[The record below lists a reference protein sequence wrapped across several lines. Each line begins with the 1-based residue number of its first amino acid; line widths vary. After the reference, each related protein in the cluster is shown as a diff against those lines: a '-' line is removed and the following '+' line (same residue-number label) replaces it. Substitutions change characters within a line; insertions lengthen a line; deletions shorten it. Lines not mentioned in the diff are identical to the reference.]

1 MKSYCDEQEAKDV
14 REQLNEKG
22 NEKYFYSIS
31 KTIQR
36 RVLEQF
42 IIMSK
47 AEELGKKGEANF
59 TEEDWEYVMTMGHG
73 EYREYS
79 LAKSRDRGYIN
90 YIRSIGL
97 TGEKGDV
104 HDGK

>member
-1 MKSYCDEQEAKDV
+1 LILTHTERRIEQV
-14 REQLNEKG
+14 
-22 NEKYFYSIS
+22 
-31 KTIQR
+31 
-36 RVLEQF
+36 V
-42 IIMSK
+42 IMSK

-59 TEEDWEYVMTMGHG
+59 TKEDWEYVMTMGHD

-97 TGEKGDV
+97 TGEKEDV